1 MLRGMAVPMIVAH
14 RGANVDLPEQSLAAY
29 VRAIEVGADAIEC
42 DVRLTLDGHLV
53 CHHDRTVN
61 RTSNG
66 SGAVSDLT
74 LAELQKLD
82 FSGKFDGDQPH
93 QIVTFAQLLR
103 LVQDAPRRVRMLVE
117 TKHPSRYG
125 AQVEHAVHEAL
136 AEYPDI
142 DVTVMSF
149 ARAAVNRYRMID
161 ATMPLVWLF
170 HHPLGAVPEAAGTIG
185 PKLAFAKSKPGVIKR
200 AIDDGKQ
207 VFIWTAN
214 NPADVE
220 FVASLGASAV
230 ITDDPA
236 MALATLGRQSTT

>member
-42 DVRLTLDGHLV
+42 DVRLTRDGHLV

-66 SGAVSDLT
+66 SGAISDMT

-82 FSGKFDGDQPH
+82 FSGGFAGTH
-93 QIVTFAQLLR
+93 QIVTFAELLR
-103 LVQDAPRRVRMLVE
+103 LVHEAPRRVRMLVE

-125 AQVEHAVHEAL
+125 AQVERAVHEAL
-136 AEYPDI
+136 SLYPDI
-142 DVTVMSF
+142 EVTVMSF
-149 ARAAVNRYRMID
+149 ARAAVNRYRSID
-161 ATMPLVWLF
+161 ATMSLVWLF
-170 HHPLGAVPEAAGTIG
+170 HQPLGAVPEAAGTIG
-185 PKLAFAKSKPGVIKR
+185 PKLAFAKAKPDVIKK
-200 AIDDGKQ
+200 AIDDGRQ
-207 VFIWTAN
+207 VFVWTAN
-214 NPADVE
+214 NPRDVE
-220 FVASLGASAV
+220 YVASLGAAAV

-236 MALATLGRQSTT
+236 MALATLGR